1 MQRRAALIGTTAM
14 SSATIPKS
22 TGSPPVERVVERIRI
37 DDADWQTYEKFLAAI
52 GDRGIRCTYDRG
64 RLEIIA
70 PMRIHEREKR
80 FLGRIVETTT
90 YELDIAIC
98 SCGSMTIRREDL
110 RRGFEPDECFY
121 ISNVSQVRE
130 NRELDFTRDPPPDL
144 AIEVDI
150 ASSSLDR
157 QALYAGIGVP
167 ELWRLDDDH
176 VRFLHLQADGTY
188 RQSEQSR
195 AFPFLTQ
202 TIVNQTL
209 GQALSAGDET
219 SVLKGFRNWLLA
231 TVRPKPP
238 TAPNSKN
245 GA

>member
-1 MQRRAALIGTTAM
+1 M
-14 SSATIPKS
+14 SSATVATPPAS
-22 TGSPPVERVVERIRI
+22 SPPAAPAVERIRI
-37 DDADWQTYEKFLAAI
+37 DDADWQTYEKFLDAI
-52 GDRGIRCTYDRG
+52 GDRGLRCTYDRG
-64 RLEIIA
+64 RLEIMA

-110 RRGFEPDECFY
+110 HRGFEPDECYY
-121 ISNVSQVRE
+121 IANVSQVRE

-150 ASSSLDR
+150 TSSSLDR

-167 ELWRLDDDH
+167 ELWRLDDDGR
-176 VRFLHLQADGTY
+176 VCFLHLQPDGTY
-188 RQSEQSR
+188 KQSEQSR

-202 TIVNQTL
+202 TIVSQFL

-219 SVLKGFRNWLLA
+219 AVLKSFRNWLLA
-231 TVRPKPP
+231 TVRQKPP
-238 TAPNSKN
+238 AVHKLKKWSISRTTLGQTS
-245 GA
+245 